1 MQALMPH
8 PAPYARTLGLFTRA
22 HTMAQEL
29 DQLDRA
35 TRAALPPEQLRAL
48 TGDVPPDIRVTRAA
62 LATLV
67 DADARW
73 RDLAPKRFAH
83 TRCLC
88 GRPGA
93 GREYCRQAAHLHEV
107 SPGPPPSRSAPCP
120 QSSAVP
126 HAPSAPPLRDR
137 PNVHAHPRKCA
148 MVVKIPTATELTQ
161 LTPTEKLVAEAL
173 ITGVS
178 NAQGADDL
186 SMSTG
191 TFAAHVSS
199 IGRKFQVTSR
209 KGRAARAH
217 AVLASGQVAPPAAPA
232 VVPDFTHDE
241 QRLLRALAKHPET
254 HDIARAAEIRP
265 ADVRPQIRE
274 LVAKAGA
281 DNDTHLIGLG
291 HAWGLLGA
299 EGSGSSSA
307 DAAATE
313 PGGAAS

>member
-1 MQALMPH
+1 MTDLSAS
-8 PAPYARTLGLFTRA
+8 G
-22 HTMAQEL
+22 
-29 DQLDRA
+29 
-35 TRAALPPEQLRAL
+35 
-48 TGDVPPDIRVTRAA
+48 
-62 LATLV
+62 
-67 DADARW
+67 
-73 RDLAPKRFAH
+73 LAPLTA
-83 TRCLC
+83 
-88 GRPGA
+88 
-93 GREYCRQAAHLHEV
+93 
-107 SPGPPPSRSAPCP
+107 
-120 QSSAVP
+120 
-126 HAPSAPPLRDR
+126 
-137 PNVHAHPRKCA
+137 HAHPRKCA

-173 ITGVS
+173 ITGAS

-232 VVPDFTHDE
+232 VAPDFTHAE
-241 QRLLRALAKHPET
+241 QRLLRALAEHPET
-254 HDIARAAEIRP
+254 HDIARAAGIP
-265 ADVRPQIRE
+265 QADVRPQIRE

-299 EGSGSSSA
+299 GGIGSST
-307 DAAATE
+307 AAAASDE
-313 PGGAAS
+313 PGGAES

>member
-1 MQALMPH
+1 
-8 PAPYARTLGLFTRA
+8 
-22 HTMAQEL
+22 
-29 DQLDRA
+29 
-35 TRAALPPEQLRAL
+35 
-48 TGDVPPDIRVTRAA
+48 
-62 LATLV
+62 
-67 DADARW
+67 
-73 RDLAPKRFAH
+73 
-83 TRCLC
+83 
-88 GRPGA
+88 
-93 GREYCRQAAHLHEV
+93 
-107 SPGPPPSRSAPCP
+107 
-120 QSSAVP
+120 
-126 HAPSAPPLRDR
+126 
-137 PNVHAHPRKCA
+137 
-148 MVVKIPTATELTQ
+148 MVIKIPTATELTQ

-199 IGRKFQVTSR
+199 IGRKFHVTSR

-217 AVLASGQVAPPAAPA
+217 AVLASGQVAPLAAPA
-232 VVPDFTHDE
+232 AVPDFTHDE

-254 HDIARAAEIRP
+254 HDIARAAGIRP

-291 HAWGLLGA
+291 HAWKLLGA
-299 EGSGSSSA
+299 GGSGSSSA

-313 PGGAAS
+313 PWGAAS